1 MTTSG
6 SGLDPDISPTDA
18 YAQVDT
24 VAAARHLSGSQVHQL
39 VASHVHIAE
48 LGFLGAD
55 YVNVLELNQALAQ
68 LR

>member
-1 MTTSG
+1 
-6 SGLDPDISPTDA
+6 
-18 YAQVDT
+18 V
-24 VAAARHLSGSQVHQL
+24 

-48 LGFLGAD
+48 LGFLGSN